1 MDKLTERRC
10 TACTGATPRVGAGEL
25 SAYLGQVPGFE
36 IDAAQ
41 TRIQRRF
48 EFRNFPETMLFV
60 NAVAGVA
67 HREDHHPDL
76 EVGYGSC
83 TVRFTTHA
91 VGGLT
96 ENDFIAAA
104 KVNAL
109 LA

>member
-1 MDKLTERRC
+1 MEKLSERRC
-10 TACTGATPRVGAGEL
+10 VACTGSTPRIGASDL
-25 SAYLGQVPGFE
+25 PAYLAEVAGFE

-41 TRIQRRF
+41 TRIERRF

-60 NAVAGVA
+60 NGVAAIA

-76 EVGYGSC
+76 EVCYNAC
-83 TVRFTTHA
+83 KVRFTTHA
-91 VGGLT
+91 VNGLT
-96 ENDFIAAA
+96 ENDFISAA